1 VSSAEEGGITRDLL
15 VLAVDCLDLAVLD
28 PGTGEEDVVA
38 ACRRAKDPGPGLH
51 PTAGVCVLPPMV
63 EVAARELDGGPVR
76 VVAATGGFPEG
87 TMPLERRQP
96 EVKAALRRGA
106 EEVDTV
112 LNWRAV
118 LAGNE
123 GQAFDEIAAVAKW
136 MSGKTLKVILETGA
150 LGSAENIG
158 KAARIAMAAGA
169 GFVKTCT
176 GTREPATLE
185 AARAMTEAVAE
196 HYRET
201 GKMVGVK
208 VSGGVREASQ
218 ALDHISQVMGVLGFA
233 WLSPRTFRI
242 GASGLLDDIL
252 ANLDGC

>member
-1 VSSAEEGGITRDLL
+1 MSSAEEGGITRDLL

-136 MSGKTLKVILETGA
+136 MSGKTLKVILETGT